1 MIRNI
6 KKKYNFKELGKVWK
20 ENNHLIFNLE
30 IVMEAD
36 VRKLNDRRKELSLKI
51 INEANPLI
59 VQQYQSKIEK
69 LRTFIISYVSNVYT
83 PIIKKYQS
91 LKESINSK
99 LEQFC
104 FSVVDALNTKL
115 EKVTKKFEMDI
126 NEFYFDDGL
135 ELCITVKKR
144 PFSKFPLRHLY
155 FDDLETKHK
164 KVIIQILKT
173 EL

>member
-1 MIRNI
+1 M
-6 KKKYNFKELGKVWK
+6 
-20 ENNHLIFNLE
+20 
-30 IVMEAD
+30 
-36 VRKLNDRRKELSLKI
+36 LK
-51 INEANPLI
+51 A
-59 VQQYQSKIEK
+59 
-69 LRTFIISYVSNVYT
+69 FIISYTSNIYT

-91 LKESINSK
+91 LKERTTSK

-104 FSVVDALNTKL
+104 FSVVDAINTKL

-126 NEFYFDDGL
+126 SEFYFDDGL
-135 ELCITVKKR
+135 ELRITVKNS
-144 PFSKFPLRHLY
+144 PLSKFPLKRLH